1 MVSNNNKFVVTRHF
15 GYLIRTGKPFNPR
28 KAVPKKKV

>member
-1 MVSNNNKFVVTRHF
+1 MSKLVTTKYF

-28 KAVPKKKV
+28 KAVPKKKA